1 MTVAAEVVIEKS
13 DLCVVKGLIYKA
25 GCWFW
30 VEKFSKNR
38 MFFQQIRI
46 GILIGIQKNKKLFLA
61 VVC

>member
-46 GILIGIQKNKKLFLA
+46 GILIGIEKNKKLFLA